1 MNRGMLY
8 EKMCFQLPGCSG
20 YICLVGYGTYND
32 LIMMIPDK
40 VKNKNPVKVK
50 QYDAGY
56 EYTYDAMVQ

>member
-1 MNRGMLY
+1 ML
-8 EKMCFQLPGCSG
+8 GR
-20 YICLVGYGTYND
+20 YND

-56 EYTYDAMVQ
+56 ELHMVLWFSEQHVK